1 MFKNLELVFIRLT
14 LFSILGLG
22 FFGFLFIIFGLLYLF
37 ALVSSLLV
45 LRLMGLVCIFFFV
58 LLGILLYT
66 YTLLPVKYLVS
77 GSTREFQHTIRFD
90 KVVADE

>member
-14 LFSILGLG
+14 LFSILGLE

-45 LRLMGLVCIFFFV
+45 LRLMGLLCIFFFV
-58 LLGILLYT
+58 LLGVLLYT

-77 GSTREFQHTIRFD
+77 GSTRKFQHTIRFD

>member
-45 LRLMGLVCIFFFV
+45 LRLMGLLCIFFFV

-66 YTLLPVKYLVS
+66 YTLLPVKYLVN
-77 GSTREFQHTIRFD
+77 GSTRD
-90 KVVADE
+90 VV